1 MNFVGHAVVAGRERD
16 DAAFA
21 FGAMVP
27 DLSRFAGRAPL
38 PATEGGAALEAGVES
53 HHRVDAAF
61 HGHPWFRSWMATV
74 VAAMPV
80 PDRGSRAA
88 AHVAVELAIDG
99 TLLRAGHAAAYD
111 RALHWAAGAVG
122 VGPWGEVVDRMRRG
136 TIIEAYGSPAAIADR
151 VVSVLDRR
159 PRLRRLGVDRA
170 ALATA
175 VTAVLPELE
184 PAVLDLVVELSG

>member
-1 MNFVGHAVVAGRERD
+1 MNFVGHAVVAGHERD

-38 PATEGGAALEAGVES
+38 PRTDARAALDAGVES
-53 HHRVDAAF
+53 HHRVDAVF
-61 HGHPWFRSWMATV
+61 HDHPRFRSWMATV

-99 TLLRAGHAAAYD
+99 ALLRAGRAAAYD
-111 RALHWAAGAVG
+111 RALRWASGAVG

-136 TIIEAYGSPAAIADR
+136 AVVEAYGSPEAIADR
-151 VVSVLDRR
+151 VVSVLERR

-175 VTAVLPELE
+175 VAAVLPELE
-184 PAVLDLVVELSG
+184 PAVPDLVLELSE